1 MPSQQGK
8 KLTSVIDTKVL
19 AELSNLSDD
28 PGFLPN
34 LIKNYLQDTKKLFK
48 DLEVAIENPKLS
60 ELDDLLHAMKGS
72 AVHIGSIALSEH
84 VTTMRTNL
92 EKLTVKE
99 IFNATMELKAL
110 IAKTEIELITY
121 IS

>member
-28 PGFLPN
+28 PDFLPN

-48 DLEVAIENPKLS
+48 DLEVAIENPELS

-72 AVHIGSIALSEH
+72 AVHIGSITLSEH

-99 IFNATMELKAL
+99 ICSATMELKAL